1 MQQPPAAPSHKRDEQ
16 TRDPRERAHV
26 KGVIRE
32 MGWDWLSDH
41 RSGRKMRLVLGP
53 GRRVLVARD
62 GFWHA
67 HAWSLPSLR
76 VVNWTSFRLQASD
89 CFRHP

>member
-1 MQQPPAAPSHKRDEQ
+1 MNAFGISLAKEIQQIIATLEM
-16 TRDPRERAHV
+16 
-26 KGVIRE
+26 IRE

-41 RSGRKMRLVLGP
+41 RSGRKIRLVLGP

-76 VVNWTSFRLQASD
+76 VVNWTSFQLQASD